1 MTSGPFGVTLAPTS
15 PAAVRLASA
24 PVVDLA
30 AGAATPSFARVVDGD
45 DADIVGADT
54 PEQAARAA
62 PPNTASE
69 ITARTV
75 RWCALIVIGSSVG
88 GTFDRGFVCSDARKR
103 LRVPRNPG
111 GLRLAIGLDGTT
123 DDPALLASAATGDRE
138 ALGRLL
144 TAQYDRCYTVCRRIL
159 TSEED
164 ARDAAQEA
172 MIAIARGLA
181 GFDGRSSFS
190 TWCYRVATNAA
201 LDELRRRRRRPVPAS
216 DRFEESEE
224 GAPQP
229 PAAGRDPVAGAVTDR
244 LTVERALGK
253 LPEDQRVAVV
263 LRDIADLDYAEIGEV
278 LGLPIGTVRSRIF
291 RGRAALAEELR
302 ERGRPAVVTTPQ
314 RDETGPASVGSD
326 EPPP

>member
-1 MTSGPFGVTLAPTS
+1 M
-15 PAAVRLASA
+15 
-24 PVVDLA
+24 
-30 AGAATPSFARVVDGD
+30 
-45 DADIVGADT
+45 
-54 PEQAARAA
+54 
-62 PPNTASE
+62 
-69 ITARTV
+69 
-75 RWCALIVIGSSVG
+75 
-88 GTFDRGFVCSDARKR
+88 
-103 LRVPRNPG
+103 
-111 GLRLAIGLDGTT
+111 AIGLDGTT